1 MYTSKG
7 KAAASFPPC
16 VRVGARHASPAA
28 GFSLVEAIVFIVIV
42 SIALAGVL
50 AVMNLT
56 TQRSADPLIRKQ
68 TIAVAESL
76 LEEISQQNFTKL
88 ATDFPGPYT
97 QANRQYFDN
106 IGDYN
111 GFTFPSTGIYPIDS
125 STVIPGLSGYTL
137 VSVAVAFADLGPAS
151 NLISAASNHAKI
163 ITVTVQG
170 PDGIS
175 VALSGY
181 RTAYGP

>member
-1 MYTSKG
+1 MCISKG

-68 TIAVAESL
+68 AIAVAESL
-76 LEEISQQNFTKL
+76 LEEISLQNFTKPSGG
-88 ATDFPGPYT
+88 FPGPYT
-97 QANRQYFDN
+97 QANRQYFDS

-111 GFTFPSTGIYPIDS
+111 GFTTTGIYPIDS
-125 STVIPGLSGYTL
+125 SVVIPSLSGYNI
-137 VSVAVAFADLGPAS
+137 VSVTVASADLGPAS
-151 NLISAASNHAKI
+151 NLISSASNNAKI

-170 PDGIS
+170 PDGVS
-175 VALSGY
+175 VVLSGY
-181 RTAYGP
+181 RTAYGS